1 MTTLYLDTNI
11 VIYASEDC
19 KNLFGN
25 DISASSSKLLFD
37 VISCKYH
44 IIVSDWLLEELSGL
58 RKLEQASMLFKI
70 LKPKTKRISYSEEDM
85 NQARQQNPAN
95 FRDELHAIL
104 AIKSGADYIVT
115 RNINDFKHLKDRI
128 MIVKPDDLF

>member
-11 VIYASEDC
+11 IIYASEDC
-19 KNLFGN
+19 RNLFGK
-25 DISASSSKLLFD
+25 DISTSSSKLLFD
-37 VISCKYH
+37 VVSCKYY

-58 RKLEQASMLFKI
+58 RKLEQASMLFKM
-70 LKPKTKRISYSEEDM
+70 LKPKTKRVSYSEEDLVR
-85 NQARQQNPAN
+85 AKQQNPDN

-115 RNINDFKHLKDRI
+115 RNINDFKHLKNKIR
-128 MIVKPDDLF
+128 IVKPEDLF